1 MSIRFSSKFPRNDSY
16 SAKHSS
22 VTDKQKL
29 SSLTIRRATKILRF
43 TERIVKFLRNIRD
56 VETYCNTLTAN
67 DGTIQFSYDQTYE
80 TRNIS
85 RWFRLRVALFIQ
97 NKQPLLACR
106 RVIRTFYVGV
116 LFLSF
121 LNRR

>member
-43 TERIVKFLRNIRD
+43 RERIVKFLRNIRD
-56 VETYCNTLTAN
+56 VETCCNTLTAN

>member
-29 SSLTIRRATKILRF
+29 SFLTIKRATKILRF
-43 TERIVKFLRNIRD
+43 RRRIVKFLRNIRD
-56 VETYCNTLTAN
+56 VETCYNTLTVN
-67 DGTIQFSYDQTYE
+67 DGTIQFFYDQTHE

-85 RWFRLRVALFIQ
+85 RWFRLRATLFIQ
-97 NKQPLLACR
+97 NKQPLLTCR

-116 LFLSF
+116 LFLPF

>member
-29 SSLTIRRATKILRF
+29 SFLTIKRATKILRF
-43 TERIVKFLRNIRD
+43 RRRIVKFLRNIRD
-56 VETYCNTLTAN
+56 VETCYNTLTVN
-67 DGTIQFSYDQTYE
+67 DGTIQFSYDQTHE

-85 RWFRLRVALFIQ
+85 R
-97 NKQPLLACR
+97 
-106 RVIRTFYVGV
+106 
-116 LFLSF
+116 
-121 LNRR
+121 